1 MKPVITRFVIL
12 AAIAVLAVAVGSTAA
27 WGQTPCPNAPS
38 YTPDFNGATF
48 TNPSIPGG
56 CLTPNNNGTAGYP
69 GLFSPAYSLTQ
80 PTGTPNPAQQ
90 APANVTTVLRVTP
103 NASGTAGSVWYNTQ
117 QSVASAFSTTFTF
130 QLSGSQVTGYGPA
143 DGIAFVIQASGTSAL
158 GPNGCGMGFAQ
169 GSCSIGPPAGISS
182 SLAVDFKTYNDGYP
196 NPNNNSVSIVS
207 AGTGPNCIDQ
217 ACNIAYNNNLPNAP
231 NSETQINLA
240 DGAIHTVTISYTLAP
255 PPSAVACNVSDA
267 PPVPCLDVVLDGN
280 DLFNGGVP
288 LTIPNTNISAASL
301 SALIGSNSAWVGFT
315 GGTGGGDDN
324 QDILSWTF
332 TPQQIQGSPISTS
345 TPASLVQTAAITV
358 AGNPVTATFN
368 FSNVP
373 TGNLVV
379 QSGTIPYFG
388 FGGMT
393 QPQYAALVTGTALGG
408 TTCLLAEGLFDSSG
422 DPLCEVNSFT
432 ATTTANPNLSGANL
446 PQSTTSQYI
455 RDILFTQTFDLNPDQ
470 GSPVNGA
477 GLLLIPAGTAPGVAE
492 FNDSATCPY
501 PMGDP
506 LYGQVCPRSIMTS
519 VIDGPTKPSGTP
531 KPAGS
536 SQVFFC
542 CEPEWTTT
550 PTISLWTNQPSSI
563 PVSFQ
568 NNPPAPNP
576 PTFEPAQGL
585 GVSFGAVAKGVVL
598 DPVLSFPTEQTAIT
612 SAACPGTWS
621 AQLAVSYNVSGSL
634 TQYDNSGNGAA
645 FTEGAYSLLYAPLDC
660 DELLGLAYPP
670 SINLSGTGTSPN
682 LASWN
687 TAPFGVDL
695 TKPSV
700 GPITLS
706 PATPG
711 SYYAVGA
718 TVKAS
723 MTCTDPVSN
732 GVASGIASCGGTS
745 ATPSNGTG
753 PGSFTATSA
762 ALTTSPA
769 GSYTF
774 SFGGKGATDVAGNSS
789 SAPTA
794 VQYTVV
800 GNADLAIGMLG
811 GLLAKTGQTV
821 TYDIGVANAGPST
834 AEEVTVVD
842 TVPSYATAV
851 SATFATGSCT
861 LSGTPS
867 CSVTPKTACAVSGN
881 TITCN
886 ISALNAWTKG
896 NPVGAGIQV
905 TVMVNAIVKAGTVM
919 TNSVT
924 VSGVANADPNLK
936 NNTAVWPTLITN

>member
-12 AAIAVLAVAVGSTAA
+12 AAIAVLVVAAGSTAA
-27 WGQTPCPNAPS
+27 WGQTPCPSSPS
-38 YTPDFNGATF
+38 YPDFSSVPNQSCLTLTGIDYAT
-48 TNPSIPGG
+48 PVAVPPGPPG
-56 CLTPNNNGTAGYP
+56 FYPVITTPTPPPGVSTVLRLTPNQ
-69 GLFSPAYSLTQ
+69 FFW
-80 PTGTPNPAQQ
+80 
-90 APANVTTVLRVTP
+90 
-103 NASGTAGSVWYNTQ
+103 AGSVWFNNQ
-117 QSVASAFSTTFTF
+117 QSVAGGFTTTFTF
-130 QLSGSQVTGYGPA
+130 QLTGTTAGGGGNA
-143 DGIAFVIQASGTSAL
+143 DGIAFVIQNSAQNAL
-158 GPNGCGMGFAQ
+158 GPEGCGIGFG
-169 GSCSIGPPAGISS
+169 GSSSGCTPASGPQTGIPS
-182 SLAVDFKTYNDGYP
+182 SLAVEFKTHSDASPYLSP
-196 NPNNNSVSIVS
+196 NSVFIQSN
-207 AGTGPNCIDQ
+207 GPNANCVDQ
-217 ACNIAYNNNLPNAP
+217 SCGIASNANLP
-231 NSETQINLA
+231 INLG
-240 DGAIHTVTISYTLAP
+240 DGNPHTAIISYTLTPLPTASNCNVPGAP
-255 PPSAVACNVSDA
+255 PL
-267 PPVPCLDVVLDGN
+267 PCLDVVLDGN

-288 LTIPNTNISAASL
+288 LTIPDTNIVAAPL
-301 SALIGSNSAWVGFT
+301 SAVIGSNNAWVGFT
-315 GGTGGGDDN
+315 AATGGGDNN

-332 TPQQIQGSPISTS
+332 SPLQIQGSPISLS
-345 TPASLVQTAAITV
+345 NPGSLTQTASITV